1 MRLLSGSFRPVTA
14 LILRPLMAVMLACTL
29 AGCDTLSSL
38 NPFGDD
44 EPYKPEI
51 KAAQPAEV
59 LYNQGLALLND
70 SSFEAAAKRFGKL
83 DREYPFSTWSKKALL
98 MQTYAYYNARNYD
111 ETAIA
116 GKRFM
121 GLYPASED
129 AAYVAY
135 MMANAYY
142 NQIPD
147 VARDQDRAEK
157 ALNSFREIVE
167 RWPKSEYANDARF
180 KITVVQDQLAGR
192 EMEIGR
198 YYLKR
203 HNYTAAINRFRAVVS
218 QYQRTNQTEEAL
230 ARLAE
235 AYLALGISNEAQTAA
250 AVLGHNYPD
259 SKWYHDT
266 YALLQ
271 TKGLEP
277 RESAD
282 SWMSKLFKS
291 VGLG

>member
-1 MRLLSGSFRPVTA
+1 M
-14 LILRPLMAVMLACTL
+14 
-29 AGCDTLSSL
+29 D
-38 NPFGDD
+38 
-44 EPYKPEI
+44 
-51 KAAQPAEV
+51 
-59 LYNQGLALLND
+59 
-70 SSFEAAAKRFGKL
+70 
-83 DREYPFSTWSKKALL
+83 
-98 MQTYAYYNARNYD
+98 
-111 ETAIA
+111 
-116 GKRFM
+116 
-121 GLYPASED
+121 
-129 AAYVAY
+129 
-135 MMANAYY
+135 
-142 NQIPD
+142 
-147 VARDQDRAEK
+147 
-157 ALNSFREIVE
+157 
-167 RWPKSEYANDARF
+167 
-180 KITVVQDQLAGR
+180 
-192 EMEIGR
+192 IGR

>member
-1 MRLLSGSFRPVTA
+1 MRRFSGFSLPSFA
-14 LILRPLMAVMLACTL
+14 QIMRPLAALALAASL
-29 AGCDTLSSL
+29 AGCDTISSL

-51 KAAQPAEV
+51 KAAQPAEL
-59 LYNQGLALLND
+59 LYNQGLALLNE
-70 SSFEAAAKRFGKL
+70 SSFESAAKRFAKL

-116 GKRFM
+116 GKRYM

-157 ALNSFREIVE
+157 ALNAFREIVE
-167 RWPKSEYANDARF
+167 RWPKSEYATDARF
-180 KITVVQDQLAGR
+180 KVTVVQDQLAGR
-192 EMEIGR
+192 EMDIGR

-203 HNYTAAINRFRAVVS
+203 HNYTAAINRFRTVVS

-235 AYLALGISNEAQTAA
+235 AYLALGIANEAQMAG

-266 YALLQ
+266 FALLQ

-282 SWMSKLFKS
+282 SWMSKIFKT

>member
-1 MRLLSGSFRPVTA
+1 MRRLYGFSLPSFAQIV
-14 LILRPLMAVMLACTL
+14 RPLAALALAASL
-29 AGCDTLSSL
+29 AGCDTISSL

-51 KAAQPAEV
+51 KAAQPAEL
-59 LYNQGLALLND
+59 LYNQGLALLNE
-70 SSFEAAAKRFGKL
+70 SSFEAAAKRFAKL

-98 MQTYAYYNARNYD
+98 MQTYAHYNARNYD

-121 GLYPASED
+121 GLYPTSED

-157 ALNSFREIVE
+157 ALNAFREIVE
-167 RWPKSEYANDARF
+167 RWPKSEYATDARF

-198 YYLKR
+198 FYLKR

-235 AYLALGISNEAQTAA
+235 AYLALGIANEAQMAG

-266 YALLQ
+266 FALLQ

-282 SWMSKLFKS
+282 SWMSKIFKT

>member
-1 MRLLSGSFRPVTA
+1 MRFLNGFSLPSFA
-14 LILRPLMAVMLACTL
+14 QIIRPLMALALATSL
-29 AGCDTLSSL
+29 AGCDTISSL

-51 KAAQPAEV
+51 KPAQPAEV
-59 LYNQGLALLND
+59 LYNQGLALLNE
-70 SSFEAAAKRFGKL
+70 SSFEGAAKRFAKL
-83 DREYPFSTWSKKALL
+83 DREYPFSTWSRKALL

-116 GKRFM
+116 GKRYM

-157 ALNSFREIVE
+157 ALNAFREIVE
-167 RWPKSEYANDARF
+167 RWPKSEYATDARF

-192 EMEIGR
+192 EMDIGR

-235 AYLALGISNEAQTAA
+235 AYMALGIVNEAQMAA

-259 SKWYHDT
+259 SKWYQDT
-266 YALLQ
+266 YSLLQ
-271 TKGLEP
+271 SKGLEP
-277 RESAD
+277 RESTD
-282 SWMSKLFKS
+282 SWMSKIFKT

>member
-1 MRLLSGSFRPVTA
+1 MQLLSGLSLPSPA
-14 LILRPLMAVMLACTL
+14 WLMRPLMVLMMALNL

-51 KAAQPAEV
+51 KAAQPAEL
-59 LYNQGLALLND
+59 LYNQGLALLNE
-70 SSFEAAAKRFGKL
+70 SSFDAAAKRFAKL

-98 MQTYAYYNARNYD
+98 MQTYAHYNARNYD

-147 VARDQDRAEK
+147 VARDQDRADK
-157 ALNSFREIVE
+157 ALNAFREIVE
-167 RWPKSEYANDARF
+167 RWPKSEYASDARF

-192 EMEIGR
+192 EMDIGR

-203 HNYTAAINRFRAVVS
+203 HNYTAAINRFRTVVS

-235 AYLALGISNEAQTAA
+235 AYMALGIANEAQTAA
-250 AVLGHNYPD
+250 AVLGHNFPL
-259 SKWYHDT
+259 SLIHI
-266 YALLQ
+266 
-271 TKGLEP
+271 
-277 RESAD
+277 
-282 SWMSKLFKS
+282 
-291 VGLG
+291 

>member
-1 MRLLSGSFRPVTA
+1 MRLLGHQR
-14 LILRPLMAVMLACTL
+14 
-29 AGCDTLSSL
+29 G
-38 NPFGDD
+38 
-44 EPYKPEI
+44 EI
-51 KAAQPAEV
+51 GFV
-59 LYNQGLALLND
+59 
-70 SSFEAAAKRFGKL
+70 AAAKRFGKL

-157 ALNSFREIVE
+157 ALNAFREIVE
-167 RWPKSEYANDARF
+167 RWPKSEYATDARF
-180 KITVVQDQLAGR
+180 KVTVVQDQLAGR
-192 EMEIGR
+192 EMDIGR

-203 HNYTAAINRFRAVVS
+203 HNYTAAINRFRTVVS

-235 AYLALGISNEAQTAA
+235 AYMALGIVNEAQMAA
-250 AVLGHNYPD
+250 AVLGHNFPD
-259 SKWYHDT
+259 SKWYQDT
-266 YALLQ
+266 YSLLQ
-271 TKGLEP
+271 SKGVEP
-277 RESAD
+277 RESTD
-282 SWMSKLFKS
+282 SWMSKIFKT

>member
-1 MRLLSGSFRPVTA
+1 MRFLNGCSLPSFA
-14 LILRPLMAVMLACTL
+14 QIMRPLMALALATSL
-29 AGCDTLSSL
+29 AGCDTISSL

-51 KAAQPAEV
+51 KPAQPAEV
-59 LYNQGLALLND
+59 LYNQGLALLNE
-70 SSFEAAAKRFGKL
+70 SSFEGAAKRFAKL
-83 DREYPFSTWSKKALL
+83 DREYPFSTWSRKALL

-116 GKRFM
+116 GKRYM

-157 ALNSFREIVE
+157 ALNAFREIVE
-167 RWPKSEYANDARF
+167 RWPKSEYATDARF

-192 EMEIGR
+192 EMDIGR

-235 AYLALGISNEAQTAA
+235 AYMALGIVNEAQMAA

-259 SKWYHDT
+259 SKWYQDT
-266 YALLQ
+266 YSLLQ
-271 TKGLEP
+271 SKGLEP
-277 RESAD
+277 RESTD
-282 SWMSKLFKS
+282 SWMSKIFKT